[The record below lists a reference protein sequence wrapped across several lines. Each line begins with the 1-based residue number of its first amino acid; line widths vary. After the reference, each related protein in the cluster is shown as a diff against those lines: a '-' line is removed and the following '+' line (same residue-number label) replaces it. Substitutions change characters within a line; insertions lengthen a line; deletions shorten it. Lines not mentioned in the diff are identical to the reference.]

1 MMNQFEPLYTKAA
14 LIVKSLQNDLT
25 NQERLSLNEWL
36 AESDAN
42 QALYNELTNETTLA
56 SELAIL
62 AKFDAQADWQKI
74 ANRIND
80 KQSKTAPIV
89 GINYRKWLSAAAILL
104 IACLG
109 VFQFWVSRNNRNSIS
124 KNSKH
129 PIIDIAPG
137 GNKATL
143 KLADGTIVTLNDSVN
158 GFQAT

>member
-1 MMNQFEPLYTKAA
+1 MMNQFEPLYTKAE

-25 NQERLSLNEWL
+25 DQERLSLNEWL
-36 AESDAN
+36 AESAAN
-42 QALYNELTNETTLA
+42 QALYNDLTNEATLA

-74 ANRIND
+74 A
-80 KQSKTAPIV
+80 KQTIGEQNKTAPIV
-89 GINYRKWLSAAAILL
+89 DFSYRKWLSAAAILL

-124 KNSKH
+124 KISKH

-143 KLADGTIVTLNDSVN
+143 KLADGTIIILNLSLIHI
-158 GFQAT
+158 